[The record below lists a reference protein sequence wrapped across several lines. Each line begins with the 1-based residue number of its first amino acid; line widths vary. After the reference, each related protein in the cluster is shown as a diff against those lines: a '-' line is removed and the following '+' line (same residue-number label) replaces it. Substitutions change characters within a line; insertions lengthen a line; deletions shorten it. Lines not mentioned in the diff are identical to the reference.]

1 MCIWKA
7 GLCSKGEE
15 MKDDGND
22 DDDTYYVLDIDCNAF
37 TKINLVYNNN
47 IQLFHLYHSY
57 QFIYIQVFVVVN
69 SKDHLTYLKYIPF
82 TFQNL

>member
-47 IQLFHLYHSY
+47 I
-57 QFIYIQVFVVVN
+57 
-69 SKDHLTYLKYIPF
+69 
-82 TFQNL
+82 